1 MRSTSRRQHR
11 TNRFTKRERVLSKR
25 AQANRAKA
33 SSVASNT
40 KQNKQS
46 DKRIETRSL
55 IIGEEKRLFECKA
68 NNGFDQAKHSKPRV
82 NG

>member
-1 MRSTSRRQHR
+1 MRSNSRRQHR
-11 TNRFTKRERVLSKR
+11 VNRFSKRERVLSKR
-25 AQANRAKA
+25 AQENRAKT
-33 SSVASNT
+33 SPVASNP

-46 DKRIETRSL
+46 DKHIEKRTL

-82 NG
+82 NR